1 MRTYE
6 ALYIVSPELDDSAIQ
21 TVVADVEKL
30 ITNSG
35 GTIVRSDVWGK
46 RKLAYTIKKHVEG
59 VYVVLRFE
67 ANPEFIKRFEQQLR
81 LMDPI
86 IRYMT
91 LYLDEQTLKLEAEQQ
106 RQYEEAMRA
115 SAARRASGDDDDDD
129 DDGDERVPDRRSR
142 VQDEDGDA
150 RASEPDNK
158 EDDGDDDGENGS
170 ASKAEHEEGDA
181 DDDDDEKSGNEDA

>member
-30 ITNSG
+30 ITSNG

-106 RQYEEAMRA
+106 RQYEEALRA
-115 SAARRASGDDDDDD
+115 SAARRSREDDDDDD
-129 DDGDERVPDRRSR
+129 DDDDERPTRRR
-142 VQDEDGDA
+142 REAEDESDVDK
-150 RASEPDNK
+150 N
-158 EDDGDDDGENGS
+158 GDDN
-170 ASKAEHEEGDA
+170 
-181 DDDDDEKSGNEDA
+181 DDDDDNNDDDNDDDEGNEE

>member
-46 RKLAYTIKKHVEG
+46 RKLAYMIKKHVEG

-67 ANPEFIKRFEQQLR
+67 ANPESIKRFEQQLR

-129 DDGDERVPDRRSR
+129 DDGDERVPDRRPR
-142 VQDEDGDA
+142 VQDEDEDA

-158 EDDGDDDGENGS
+158 EDDGDDGENGS
-170 ASKAEHEEGDA
+170 ASKSEDEEGD
-181 DDDDDEKSGNEDA
+181 DDDDDESGNEDA

>member
-1 MRTYE
+1 LRTYE

-46 RKLAYTIKKHVEG
+46 RKLAYTINKHVEG

-67 ANPEFIKRFEQQLR
+67 ANPEFIRRFEQQLR

-91 LYLDEQTLKLEAEQQ
+91 LYLDAPTLKLEAEQQ

-115 SAARRASGDDDDDD
+115 SAARRSRGEDDDDDD
-129 DDGDERVPDRRSR
+129 DDDDDHIPARRRRILDEEEDEKEPESDE
-142 VQDEDGDA
+142 EDGTV
-150 RASEPDNK
+150 R
-158 EDDGDDDGENGS
+158 
-170 ASKAEHEEGDA
+170 
-181 DDDDDEKSGNEDA
+181 DDE